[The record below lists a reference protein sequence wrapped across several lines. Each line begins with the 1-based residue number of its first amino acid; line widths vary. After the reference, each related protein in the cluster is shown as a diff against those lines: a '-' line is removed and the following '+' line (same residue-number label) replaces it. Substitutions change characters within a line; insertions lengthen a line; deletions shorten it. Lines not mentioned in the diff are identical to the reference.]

1 MSIKK
6 IMLGID
12 SETIP
17 DIGFYMMSLFFKVY
31 YFFKPQ
37 GKYFSSFGIK
47 PGYVVIDYGCGP
59 GDYIKLASAAVGV
72 NGKIYAVDIHKL
84 AIKSVKKLIKKK
96 VMPNVTPVLADGY
109 SCSIKDN
116 TADLIYALDMFH
128 MIGDTNSF
136 LNELNRLLKKG
147 GILILEDGHQER
159 ESSKEK
165 VKNSGKWEIMEEAER
180 YMRCK
185 PLY

>member
-1 MSIKK
+1 
-6 IMLGID
+6 
-12 SETIP
+12 
-17 DIGFYMMSLFFKVY
+17 
-31 YFFKPQ
+31 
-37 GKYFSSFGIK
+37 
-47 PGYVVIDYGCGP
+47 
-59 GDYIKLASAAVGV
+59 
-72 NGKIYAVDIHKL
+72 
-84 AIKSVKKLIKKK
+84 
-96 VMPNVTPVLADGY
+96 
-109 SCSIKDN
+109 
-116 TADLIYALDMFH
+116 MFH

-185 PLY
+185 PL